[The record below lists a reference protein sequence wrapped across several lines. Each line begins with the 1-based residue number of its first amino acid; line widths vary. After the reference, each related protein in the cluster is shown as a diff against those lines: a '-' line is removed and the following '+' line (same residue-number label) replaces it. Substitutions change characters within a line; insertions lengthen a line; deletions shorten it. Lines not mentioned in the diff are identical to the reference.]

1 MSTPATATGAL
12 HRYTLD
18 GAIFNRSW
26 ALNHSP
32 LERQYNRAKVKPI
45 SSPLCSALL
54 VDWLDTDSTK
64 QWRLS
69 THERLEQ
76 LDSEIFEIS
85 CTEAKYLHVLIKGLV
100 GIHSEIFTQCM
111 VREKQ
116 LGRLE
121 HLAGYKGW

>member
-18 GAIFNRSW
+18 GAIFNRGW

-32 LERQYNRAKVKPI
+32 LERQDNRAKVKPI

-85 CTEAKYLHVLIKGLV
+85 CTEAKYLHVLIKRPRRY
-100 GIHSEIFTQCM
+100 TQ
-111 VREKQ
+111 
-116 LGRLE
+116 
-121 HLAGYKGW
+121 